1 MWIFVARSHLVN
13 LKVIHL
19 KIKKSESSSCVRV
32 CVCVW
37 VCVFVERG
45 TLCGVA
51 LRLLLRKKALL
62 SHSPISTTAVL

>member
-1 MWIFVARSHLVN
+1 MARSHLVN
-13 LKVIHL
+13 LKVINL
-19 KIKKSESSSCVRV
+19 KIKNRVRVAHARV
-32 CVCVW
+32 CVC
-37 VCVFVERG
+37 VERG